1 MVVGAS
7 GISPNGVAKVVK
19 RLDPL
24 SKMQC
29 QYPELRSTVENI

>member
-1 MVVGAS
+1 MVVGTS
-7 GISPNGVAKVVK
+7 GISSNDVGKVVK

-29 QYPELRSTVENI
+29 QYPKHRSTVENM